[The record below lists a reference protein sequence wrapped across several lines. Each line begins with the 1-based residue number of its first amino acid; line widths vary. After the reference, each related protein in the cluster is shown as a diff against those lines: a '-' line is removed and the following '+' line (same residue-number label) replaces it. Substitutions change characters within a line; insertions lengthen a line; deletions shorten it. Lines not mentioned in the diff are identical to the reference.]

1 MLEKGGR
8 EVGVGREAAAK
19 PSPKTKRLSRRMACV
34 IVSENNVMH
43 GAFNSTPFCSLRLYF
58 AAVVEGNRC
67 ILPSVFE
74 DWYLTT
80 TTTATMEA
88 VRMSMVKATVDGEA
102 IATTTSTGH
111 G

>member
-58 AAVVEGNRC
+58 AAASAEPTQHTYEWLIDIGKRNSEI
-67 ILPSVFE
+67 ILVIRYPG
-74 DWYLTT
+74 
-80 TTTATMEA
+80 
-88 VRMSMVKATVDGEA
+88 VRLP
-102 IATTTSTGH
+102 
-111 G
+111 